1 VRSEHPFNIAIHDV
15 ITGGVKPQ
23 DAVAKAYARIEE
35 IFSTFEIKA

>member
-1 VRSEHPFNIAIHDV
+1 VRSEHPFNVAIHDV
-15 ITGGVKPQ
+15 IKEGAKPL